1 MKLKQAIDMK
11 ELLKKLA
18 LFTYT
23 KTDTEGV
30 TDTYNFSFF
39 DNTDAGQST
48 TIAQWAED
56 KFGSLV
62 AAGLAKKVADEEI
75 TLDDLAGVIKL
86 TQGMKWKHWIDIW
99 ACDYNPLWNV
109 DGVEE
114 KTSETKFG
122 KTETTEFG
130 KEVTNSQGSKV
141 TTTQVT
147 PGSERVDS
155 TLQTPEVTETS
166 ISPDNSVGYQA
177 REKTQLSG
185 GTRRNDRTFDAGV
198 VTAQKGGSDTI
209 SEDGDEVLRNG
220 GKDEYKEKYVRHG
233 NIGVTMSGQLI
244 KDSASVW
251 DAFDFYDKWIRSIFE
266 VLTIPIYE

>member
-1 MKLKQAIDMK
+1 MK

-23 KTDTEGV
+23 KTDAEGV
-30 TDTYNFSFF
+30 TNTYNFSFF
-39 DNTDAGQST
+39 DNTNAGQST

-99 ACDYNPLWNV
+99 SCDYNPLWNV

-122 KTETTEFG
+122 KQEKTEFG
-130 KEVTNSQGSKV
+130 KKTDNDMGSKV

-147 PGSERVDS
+147 AGSERDIIPQVV
-155 TLQTPEVTETS
+155 QTTQNNPGDGSGFSDYNKITTS
-166 ISPDNSVGYQA
+166 AQQID
-177 REKTQLSG
+177 K
-185 GTRRNDRTFDAGV
+185 TFDNGV
-198 VTAQKGGSDTI
+198 VTAQKGGTDSI
-209 SEDGDEVLRNG
+209 EESGDETLINS
-220 GKDEYKEKYVRHG
+220 GKDEYKETYERHG

-251 DAFDFYDKWIRSIFE
+251 DAFDFYDKWMRSIFE

>member
-23 KTDTEGV
+23 KTDAEGV
-30 TDTYNFSFF
+30 TNTYNFSFF

-62 AAGLAKKVADEEI
+62 AAGLAKKVSDEEI

-147 PGSERVDS
+147 PGSERDIIPDLVTTTQNNPGDGTGFS
-155 TLQTPEVTETS
+155 DYNKITQGSQT
-166 ISPDNSVGYQA
+166 IN
-177 REKTQLSG
+177 K
-185 GTRRNDRTFDAGV
+185 TFDAGV
-198 VTAQKGGSDTI
+198 VTAQKGGSDSI
-209 SEDGDEVLRNG
+209 SEDGDEVLRNS

-251 DAFDFYDKWIRSIFE
+251 DAFDFYDKWMRSIFE